1 MKKIFMFAATL
12 ALLVSCGGTGY
23 EAADEMVSLS
33 EEYASQFEDAET
45 EKDLDRAMEDYGTK
59 LNDLGEEYKESVTEL
74 ERGLEDGED
83 DAFEASLAARKATA
97 KAMWAYGKK
106 KYELTEAEKE
116 K

>member
-45 EKDLDRAMEDYGTK
+45 EKDLDRAMEDYESK
-59 LNDLGEEYKESVTEL
+59 INKLGEDYEESVTEL
-74 ERGLEDGED
+74 QRGIEDGED
-83 DAFEASLAARKATA
+83 DAFEAQLAARKAA
-97 KAMWAYGKK
+97 EKAGWAYKKK
-106 KYELTEAEKE
+106 KYELIEAEKD

>member
-23 EAADEMVSLS
+23 EAADEIISLS

-59 LNDLGEEYKESVTEL
+59 LNDLVKEYKESATEL
-74 ERGLEDGED
+74 DRGLEDGED
-83 DAFEASLAARKATA
+83 DAFEAQLAARKATE

>member
-1 MKKIFMFAATL
+1 MKKIFMFEATL
-12 ALLVSCGGTGY
+12 ALLVSCGGTGF
-23 EAADEMVSLS
+23 EAADELIRVSG
-33 EEYASQFEDAET
+33 EYASQFEDAET

-59 LNDLGEEYKESVTEL
+59 LKDLGEEYKESVTEL

-83 DAFEASLAARKATA
+83 DAFEASLAARKATE

-106 KYELTEAEKE
+106 KYELNEAEKE